1 MKKVILRPNGA
12 SVYSFLSLMNAR
24 LSDNDQLQKKK
35 ILDCGAG
42 GPVPPLELFQQQ
54 GLEIWGIDTSKE
66 QLEKA
71 HQFCDKQGIELD
83 LREGDMR
90 QIPFEDGF
98 FDYVYE
104 HYSMCHL
111 SKVNTAQAVSEMH
124 RVLKIGGFCFLG
136 FKSNETWPRSLFG
149 EEEGPGE
156 YWGEEGGKK
165 RTLHSLF
172 TDQETD
178 ELETD
183 WEIVQ
188 KRKEVQYL
196 QETAEETSL
205 SEWMELYGEA
215 DNGSSREDWGTKY
228 ERRADI
234 FCYVHTYYYLKKS

>member
-1 MKKVILRPNGA
+1 MKKVILRPNCVPAYG
-12 SVYSFLSLMNAR
+12 FLSLVNAR
-24 LSDNDQLQKKK
+24 LSENDQLQQKK

-42 GPVPPLELFQQQ
+42 GPVPPLALFQQH
-54 GLEIWGIDTSKE
+54 GLECWGIDTSKE

-71 HQFCDKQGIELD
+71 QQFCEKKDIELD

-111 SKVNTAQAVSEMH
+111 SKVDTAQAVSEMH
-124 RVLKIGGFCFLG
+124 RVLKTGGYCFLG
-136 FKSNETWPRSLFG
+136 FISNETWPRSLFG

-178 ELETD
+178 ELVSA
-183 WEIVQ
+183 WEVVQ
-188 KRKEVQYL
+188 KQKGVQYL
-196 QETAEETSL
+196 RETAEETSL
-205 SEWMELYGEA
+205 SEWMKLYREA
-215 DNGSSREDWGTKY
+215 DCGSSREDWGTKY
-228 ERRADI
+228 ERRADL
-234 FCYVHTYYYLKKS
+234 FHYVHTYYYLKKS